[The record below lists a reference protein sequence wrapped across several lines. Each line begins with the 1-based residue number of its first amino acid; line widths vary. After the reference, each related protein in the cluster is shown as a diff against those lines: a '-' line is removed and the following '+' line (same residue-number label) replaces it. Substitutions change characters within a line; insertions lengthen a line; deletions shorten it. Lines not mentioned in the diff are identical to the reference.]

1 MRFTTKKIKPVSFVL
16 WGITCLS
23 FLQNP
28 SSAQELSLQEH
39 INASAT
45 ALENLD
51 SAAQSC
57 QSSLDSATAI
67 EAKKFCN
74 DFLASLDGEVL
85 ANYLSNCSEL
95 KSWRD
100 DYIAASQSNSANSS
114 DDNDTT
120 SEEDATN
127 LQLLISIEFNCGE
140 NALQKRTQ
148 YVVDTFTL
156 LQDGQIRN
164 QRADS
169 AMRRR
174 LTELEFNSVLNQ
186 ERSALRNS
194 VQQQQSIRSQET
206 QRQFDNLQN
215 ELIRQQIRYQQ

>member
-1 MRFTTKKIKPVSFVL
+1 MSHP
-16 WGITCLS
+16 
-23 FLQNP
+23 LQ
-28 SSAQELSLQEH
+28 
-39 INASAT
+39 
-45 ALENLD
+45 
-51 SAAQSC
+51 
-57 QSSLDSATAI
+57 
-67 EAKKFCN
+67 KFCN
-74 DFLASLDGEVL
+74 YFLASLDGEVL

-194 VQQQQSIRSQET
+194 VQQQQSTRSQET